1 MVRRKHSL
9 EEEINWKITDINFSI
24 YSILVYFIAP
34 FITYIFFED
43 FILNSNLSYTTY
55 SLTYQGIVSYNLAKR
70 YSISGKTENLTSF
83 SYILRFAAYF
93 FTIWFG
99 ILIINLL
106 LISSNSI
113 EFLSEA
119 VVQNLDYNQSQLL
132 IDKNFD
138 VESFKIIIEE
148 IFILIVCNF
157 GLLIYA
163 ILKLNKKQ
171 KKLIRK

>member
-1 MVRRKHSL
+1 MVRREHSL

>member
-1 MVRRKHSL
+1 MVRREHSL

-24 YSILVYFIAP
+24 YSILVYFITP

-55 SLTYQGIVSYNLAKR
+55 SLTYQGIVSYILAKR

-99 ILIINLL
+99 ILIINLI

-119 VVQNLDYNQSQLL
+119 VVQNLDYDQSQLL
-132 IDKNFD
+132 IDKNID

-148 IFILIVCNF
+148 I
-157 GLLIYA
+157 
-163 ILKLNKKQ
+163 K
-171 KKLIRK
+171 

>member
-1 MVRRKHSL
+1 MVRREHSL
-9 EEEINWKITDINFSI
+9 KEEINLKITDINFSI
-24 YSILVYFIAP
+24 YSILVYFITP

-55 SLTYQGIVSYNLAKR
+55 SLTYQGIVSYILAKR

-132 IDKNFD
+132 INKNID